1 MYKHVPQS
9 VIYNSKF
16 GTNPNIQKQVLLK
29 LECCIPW
36 CAHTLEEHLMT
47 WENVYDV
54 LWSEQNQLENK

>member
-54 LWSEQNQLENK
+54 L